1 MGKTVNE
8 RFTFKTAVLS
18 FQHMFAMFGA
28 TVLVPILAGMSISV
42 ALLSAGLGT
51 IAFYFIAQKK
61 VPVFL
66 GSSFAFL
73 PALISSM
80 SGAGAIGSD
89 TWNVAMG
96 KTSVAVMLAGLVY
109 IIFALLLKRIGVDKI
124 RKLFPPIVVGPV
136 IVVIGMILAPKMF
149 YNNIIGQ
156 SIWNNI
162 PAWKE
167 WTAAGITALTILVVS
182 AVAKP
187 KSFFKVIPILMG
199 FVVGYIYSL
208 IIGLVDY
215 STVDW
220 SQIIIFQDL
229 GKTFSFY
236 KNLSFDLGVILSV
249 VPIAIVTFMEHLG
262 DIAANSTVCGKD
274 FMVDP
279 GIHRTLMGDGVG
291 TFIAGALGG
300 PPNTTYG
307 ENTAVLAITKN
318 YNPKNIFYAAV
329 MAVIFGSIT
338 IFGTAVSTIPSAVI
352 GGASI
357 VLFGMISAAGLR
369 AMVDG
374 KVDFSDTK
382 NILVVSVIL
391 SVGLG
396 LGAMSLAGDV
406 TGDTAYKLM
415 IGAVEISPLAVATLI
430 GIILNLVIPA
440 DKKDEAG
447 NK

>member
-8 RFTFKTAVLS
+8 RFTLKTAVLS

-51 IAFYFIAQKK
+51 IAFYFITKKK

-73 PALISSM
+73 PALIASM
-80 SGAGAIGSD
+80 AGAGDIGSA

-96 KTSVAVMLAGLVY
+96 KTSVAIMMAGLVY
-109 IIFALLLKRIGVDKI
+109 VIFSLLLKKIGVERI

-136 IVVIGMILAPKMF
+136 IIVIGMILAPKMF

-262 DIAANSTVCGKD
+262 DISANSTVCNKD

-279 GIHRTLMGDGVG
+279 GINRTVMGDGVA

-318 YNPKNIFYAAV
+318 YNPRNIFYAAV

-369 AMVDG
+369 ALVDG

-382 NILVVSVIL
+382 NILVLSVIL

-440 DKKDEAG
+440 DKKDEAES
-447 NK
+447 K